1 MVNIAENTDELKNHI
16 TGIIKDYDNQGIH
29 RTGMKVDK
37 INADWLVGEIRKI
50 GLIPELEKFPINRID
65 IKNCYLKIKN
75 RIIDGIPLFDC
86 TLRDKVYVKGK
97 LGSIRNKNTIGIIQA
112 NIIQKKN

>member
-65 IKNCYLKIKN
+65 IKKCFLNQY
-75 RIIDGIPLFDC
+75 
-86 TLRDKVYVKGK
+86 K
-97 LGSIRNKNTIGIIQA
+97 LTINTYCINVLVLMHYIELV
-112 NIIQKKN
+112 